1 MRGTDG
7 LAAPAQQVPLQTI
20 QANNDRL
27 RQLFTAN
34 YPLVWRLLRR
44 LGVRADGIEDAAQ
57 QVFLIV
63 AERLPDIREG
73 SERSFIYGTALRI
86 ATGYRRRRERERLGC
101 SLDEGIRS
109 PLPTPS
115 ELTDQRRARLV
126 LDWVLSKMQEDL
138 RTVFVLF
145 EIEGFTT
152 AEISGLVGVPQGT
165 TASRLRRAR
174 ESFRRLVRRAMGP
187 SSDSPW

>member
-1 MRGTDG
+1 MSGTG
-7 LAAPAQQVPLQTI
+7 SLAAPMQRVPLQGL
-20 QANNDRL
+20 QDHNERL
-27 RQLFTAN
+27 SRLFAAN
-34 YPLVWRLLRR
+34 YRLVWRLLRR

-63 AERLPDIREG
+63 AERLPEIREG

-101 SLDEGIRS
+101 ALDEGFQS
-109 PLPTPS
+109 PLPNPA
-115 ELTDQRRARLV
+115 ELTDQRRAREV
-126 LDWVLSKMQEDL
+126 LDWVLARMHDDL

-152 AEISGLVGVPQGT
+152 AEIAGLVGVPQGT

-174 ESFRRLVRRAMGP
+174 ESFRRLVRRAVGP
-187 SSDSPW
+187 SGDA